1 MYLSLPLSS
10 EDNFCINVIIC
21 NDNAGS
27 VAHCEGGNWGREV
40 LSKDNKAQSTYMYM
54 HCARIYMYIL

>member
-1 MYLSLPLSS
+1 MSLPLSS
-10 EDNFCINVIIC
+10 EDNFYINVIIC

-40 LSKDNKAQSTYMYM
+40 LSKDSK
-54 HCARIYMYIL
+54 YIHVHALCPHIHVYIVMNV